1 MSGSAHYRSVYKYSQ
16 KSIGTMDKLK
26 KAIAVMIMAM
36 IAVYTTA
43 QETVNTTNAA
53 TDIMKSNGKI
63 YVVMT
68 VVTIIVIGLLLYVM
82 RVDRKISKLEK
93 KG

>member
-1 MSGSAHYRSVYKYSQ
+1 
-16 KSIGTMDKLK
+16 MDKLK
-26 KAIAVMIMAM
+26 KVIAVMAMAM

-43 QETVNTTNAA
+43 QETVNTTNVA
-53 TDIMKSNGKI
+53 TDLMKSNGKI
-63 YVVMT
+63 YLVMT

>member
-1 MSGSAHYRSVYKYSQ
+1 
-16 KSIGTMDKLK
+16 MDKLK
-26 KAIAVMIMAM
+26 KAIAVMAMAM

-43 QETVNTTNAA
+43 QETVNTTNVA
-53 TDIMKSNGKI
+53 TDLMKSNGKI
-63 YVVMT
+63 YLVMT

-93 KG
+93 

>member
-1 MSGSAHYRSVYKYSQ
+1 
-16 KSIGTMDKLK
+16 MDKLK
-26 KAIAVMIMAM
+26 KAIAVMAMAM

-43 QETVNTTNAA
+43 QETVNTTNVAA
-53 TDIMKSNGKI
+53 DFMKSNGKI

-93 KG
+93 

>member
-1 MSGSAHYRSVYKYSQ
+1 
-16 KSIGTMDKLK
+16 MDKLK
-26 KAIAVMIMAM
+26 KAIAVMVMAL

-43 QETVNTTNAA
+43 QETVNTTNVA
-53 TDIMKSNGKI
+53 TDLMKSNGKI

-68 VVTIIVIGLLLYVM
+68 IVTIIVIGLLLYVM

>member
-1 MSGSAHYRSVYKYSQ
+1 
-16 KSIGTMDKLK
+16 MDKFK
-26 KAIAVMIMAM
+26 KAIAVMAMAM

-43 QETVNTTNAA
+43 QETANTTNVA